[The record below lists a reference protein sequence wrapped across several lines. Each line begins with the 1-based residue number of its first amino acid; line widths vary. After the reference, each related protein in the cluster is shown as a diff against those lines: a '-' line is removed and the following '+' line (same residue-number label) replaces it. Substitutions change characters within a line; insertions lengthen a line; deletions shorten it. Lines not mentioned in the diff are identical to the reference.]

1 MKVKVYIDISVLT
14 LATFV
19 TGIQRVVR
27 EVILRFLAEA
37 DLEVILLHY
46 NARENLFHEVDNKR
60 FVDYYLYHKGK
71 KERMITRRTVGISR
85 IGRESVFFDLDAAWM
100 SRMRRSYLL
109 PVLKDQGAVIV
120 PFLYDIISV
129 KYPQYCLQRGV
140 YNFMDFIGAYIQYA
154 DAVITSSQTN
164 VTDLR
169 ELCGKVGVETP
180 PCHVVP
186 LGGDYR
192 EQGIIREEQVA
203 EELAEAVRE
212 APYLLMVGTLEPRK
226 NHKLLLDAYEM
237 GLKEKGYHIIF
248 AGYMGWNMEAFQQR
262 MVNHPDYG
270 KGIFHFEGLSDE
282 EITYLYQ
289 HARFLVFS
297 SYAEGF
303 GLPILESIMRG
314 TPVLASDIPVS
325 REVAEG
331 LCIWFR
337 QDHPEE
343 ICRLTAYY
351 EEHEEEYLQL
361 KEKMKQC
368 RCSTWEEAAA
378 GIKEALERIY
388 REKA

>member
-1 MKVKVYIDISVLT
+1 MKVYIDVSVLT

-19 TGIQRVVR
+19 TGIQRVVK
-27 EVILRFLAEA
+27 EILLRFLSED
-37 DLEVILLHY
+37 DLEIILLHY
-46 NARENLFHEVDNKR
+46 NAKENVFYKVDNKR

-71 KERMITRRTVGISR
+71 KERMITRKTVGLST
-85 IGRESVFFDLDAAWM
+85 IGKGSIFFDLDAAWM

-109 PVLKDQGAVIV
+109 PVLKAQGAVIV
-120 PFLYDIISV
+120 PFLHDIISI

-140 YNFMDFIGAYIQYA
+140 YNFMDFIGAYLQYA

-164 VTDLR
+164 VTDLE
-169 ELCGKVGVETP
+169 ELCKRVGVKP
-180 PCHVVP
+180 MPCHVVP

-192 EQGIIREEQVA
+192 EQGIIKEEQVSVK
-203 EELAEAVRE
+203 LIEAAGE
-212 APYLLMVGTLEPRK
+212 APYLLMVGTVEPRK

-237 GLKEKGYHIIF
+237 GLKEKGYRIIF
-248 AGYMGWNMEAFQQR
+248 AGYMGWNMETFR
-262 MVNHPDYG
+262 ERLVNHPDYG

-282 EITYLYQ
+282 EIAYLYQ

-303 GLPILESIMRG
+303 GLPILESLVRG
-314 TPVLASDIPVS
+314 TPVLASDIPVF

-331 LCIWFR
+331 LCVWFR

-343 ICRLTAYY
+343 ICGLVAYY
-351 EEHEEEYLQL
+351 EEHEEEYRQL
-361 KEKMKQC
+361 KERTKQC
-368 RCSTWEEAAA
+368 RCSTWEEAAV
-378 GIKEALERIY
+378 GMKESLQKIF